1 MIRVAA
7 SALIW
12 LACLL
17 ASGAAA
23 QNESEAG
30 PLPSGDGVVEIR
42 VVRGGG
48 EAAPGLDVVLYA
60 LPPDGAPGLARGV
73 TDPEGRVAF
82 EQVATDPTIP
92 YLVGVRAAGVP
103 YGERVSFAAGSKRAE
118 TKIEIVNTDADV
130 SSALLGAGMVRI
142 DRGCDALEVTES
154 HPITNPTDRVLMVP
168 EDRREGREPVL
179 TLELPLQAGPL
190 TGAMGMQ
197 PQGLERDG
205 RTLRFWGPVYPG
217 TQELEFGYY
226 LPARGAD
233 ARFQWRFP
241 GGTPEVS
248 WLAPENGARIRS
260 TALSPDAPRDLD
272 GTSYTVLRARPIHP
286 GDEVELTADFEASR
300 ASRVAARETQIT
312 IELDDALLA
321 ASERHDIAVEGDT
334 PLARSAA
341 PLFCLELPPEAE
353 DLRLDTAAMAMG
365 PSSEPSGTLAF
376 RGPVPSGESS
386 LNLSYRLPLG
396 GDTAVFAR
404 RFRLEVPLLEMFV
417 SDTGVRP
424 RTERLH
430 RLRPIRNADR
440 NYLHLQGFAID
451 RDEEL
456 RVEFER
462 LPVPRQLP
470 RMAAMGFGLL
480 AAGAT
485 FAFLLGPLRSER
497 QEDTR
502 APSRADEQAAELAA
516 ELAAERET
524 VYGVI
529 RDLDEDF
536 ETGKLSVEDH
546 AAMRSEMRER
556 AVALMRQERAIA
568 DAPGA
573 AAQKAP
579 APVALCADCDE
590 PMPEDARFCP
600 QCGAKKQAA
609 DA

>member
-1 MIRVAA
+1 MIRAAA
-7 SALIW
+7 SALLG

-17 ASGAAA
+17 ASGAGA
-23 QNESEAG
+23 QNHGEAEAG
-30 PLPSGDGVVEIR
+30 PLPSGDGVVEVR
-42 VVRGGG
+42 VVGGGG
-48 EAAPGLDVVLYA
+48 EAAAGLDVVLYA
-60 LPPDGAPGLARGV
+60 LPPGGAPGLARGV

-82 EQVATDPTIP
+82 EQVATDPAIP

-103 YGERVSFAAGSKRAE
+103 YGQRVTFAAGSKRA
-118 TKIEIVNTDADV
+118 KARIELTRADADV
-130 SSALLGAGMVRI
+130 SAALLGAGMVRI
-142 DRGCDALEVTES
+142 DRGCDSLEVTES
-154 HPITNPTDRVLMVP
+154 HPITNPTDRVLIVP
-168 EDRREGREPVL
+168 EDQRQGRAPVL

-190 TGAMGMQ
+190 NGALGML
-197 PQGLERDG
+197 PEGLERDG
-205 RTLRFWGPVYPG
+205 RTVRFWGPVYPG
-217 TQELEFGYY
+217 TQELEFGYF

-233 ARFQWRFP
+233 ARFEWRFP
-241 GGTPEVS
+241 GGAPEMS
-248 WLAPENGARIRS
+248 WLAPEDGARIRS
-260 TALSPDAPRDLD
+260 SALSRQATRDLD

-286 GDEVELTADFEASR
+286 GDEVELTADFAAPEDSR
-300 ASRVAARETQIT
+300 IVARETQIM

-321 ASERHDIAVEGDT
+321 ANERHDIAVEGDA

-341 PLFCLELPPEAE
+341 PLFCLELPPGAE
-353 DLRLDTAAMAMG
+353 DLRLGTAAMAMG

-376 RGPVPSGESS
+376 HGPVPSGESS
-386 LNLSYRLPLG
+386 FNLSYRLPLD

-404 RFRLEVPLLEMFV
+404 RVRLEVPLLEMFV

-440 NYLHLQGFAID
+440 NYLHLQGFAIG

-462 LPVPRQLP
+462 LPAPRQLS
-470 RMAAMGFGLL
+470 RMATMGFGLL

-502 APSRADEQAAELAA
+502 APSRADELAT

-556 AVALMRQERAIA
+556 AVALMRQERAAA
-568 DAPGA
+568 DAAGA
-573 AAQKAP
+573 ELAKAP
-579 APVALCADCDE
+579 APVESCAACSE

-600 QCGAKKQAA
+600 KCGAKKEAA
-609 DA
+609 EA